1 MVRFSG
7 RFALELLQSGILCT
21 LHHNVLRHSR
31 TSGTTEGFIQYPN
44 G

>member
-7 RFALELLQSGILCT
+7 QFALELLQSGTLCT
-21 LHHNVLRHSR
+21 LHHNVLRHSL
-31 TSGTTEGFIQYPN
+31 TSGTTQGLIQYPS